1 MKITQAVN
9 KSAFLTLVSCLA
21 LAVPLCAEIPGLLP
35 APSCSKVDS
44 PLLAQTQSDLQSR
57 QDEVVR
63 NGKDFMRDCT
73 SVVAGSAQ
81 DVECQRRHD
90 ALEPPKQEYTRKA
103 NAYNSDVLRVL
114 RGCVNRLTA
123 AVARDQHAVRNLGVD
138 KTAEQVDEW
147 VDWASS
153 AIRERNEQWQE
164 GLKESAQAILEDNL
178 QAASDH
184 VLDAVGSLNPPT
196 ANRLISRL
204 RNAGVGDT
212 LLFDAIRT
220 VAYTPNK
227 PEKARAAKEIIERLS
242 QLKTVWDLEDL
253 DLSTESAKW
262 KAGAD
267 VISLFVIDRRLQLI
281 GNLALQDLRFAF
293 YSVSA
298 NVQNRI
304 SLSQIERLST
314 LTAVQLQALKVLSR
328 RMVSDVQELRAAKKE
343 LASAEGQ

>member
-9 KSAFLTLVSCLA
+9 KSAFFTMFSGLA
-21 LAVPLCAEIPGLLP
+21 LAVPLYAEIPGLLP
-35 APSCSKVDS
+35 PPSCSKEDS
-44 PLLAQTQSDLQSR
+44 PRLAQTQRDLQSR
-57 QDEVVR
+57 QDEVVQ

-73 SVVAGSAQ
+73 GVAEGSEQ
-81 DVECQRRHD
+81 DARCQRRQD

-103 NAYNSDVLRVL
+103 HAYNSDVLRML
-114 RGCVNRLTA
+114 RGCVDRLAA

-138 KTAEQVDEW
+138 KTAQQFAEW

-153 AIRERNEQWQE
+153 ATQERDEQWRE
-164 GLKESAQAILEDNL
+164 ALKESAQTILESSVE
-178 QAASDH
+178 AATDH
-184 VLDAVGSLNPPT
+184 VLDAAGSLNPPT
-196 ANRLISRL
+196 ANRLITQL
-204 RNAGVGDT
+204 RKAGVGDT

-227 PEKARAAKEIIERLS
+227 PEKARAAKKIIERLS
-242 QLKTVWDLEDL
+242 QLKTIWDLKDL
-253 DLSTESAKW
+253 ALDTESAKW

-281 GNLALQDLRFAF
+281 GNLALQDVRFAF
-293 YSVSA
+293 YSVNA
-298 NVQNRI
+298 NIVRQI
-304 SLSQIERLST
+304 SLSQIERLSN
-314 LTAVQLQALKVLSR
+314 LTEVQLQDLKLLSR